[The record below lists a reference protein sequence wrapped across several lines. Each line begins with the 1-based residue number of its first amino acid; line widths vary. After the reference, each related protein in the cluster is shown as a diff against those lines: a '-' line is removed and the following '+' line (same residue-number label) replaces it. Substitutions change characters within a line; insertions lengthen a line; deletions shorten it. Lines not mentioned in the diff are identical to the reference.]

1 MLFLYLCHP
10 QILKLFFNFSAVDWD
25 KSKLFVFSWL
35 LLNFSYVS
43 SVTYLF
49 ISCTHFLLDCF
60 TLFLFSVSDFV
71 RAPLWY
77 RYYPFVCHLCSV
89 SFQSSVNLLTL
100 NLMIQ
105 KVFNS
110 QVFRYLYILFYNFGF
125 SLALKRFPQF

>member
-1 MLFLYLCHP
+1 M
-10 QILKLFFNFSAVDWD
+10 
-25 KSKLFVFSWL
+25 
-35 LLNFSYVS
+35 
-43 SVTYLF
+43 
-49 ISCTHFLLDCF
+49 
-60 TLFLFSVSDFV
+60 

-125 SLALKRFPQF
+125 SLALNAFLNSNIHIAFKFFFKMI